1 MHYFPGSEGTILG
14 DKSGMGRL
22 TGAGAVW
29 GFLGY
34 DMDLGFYCEGNEN
47 SL

>member
-1 MHYFPGSEGTILG
+1 MRYFPGSEGTILG
-14 DKSGMGRL
+14 DESGMGRL
-22 TGAGAVW
+22 TGGGAVW
-29 GFLGY
+29 DFLGY